1 MKDRFNSIAIAAAAV
16 FAVGALT
23 GWMAP
28 AVLRSARADTVATA
42 PDSFAGTAAKPAAA
56 SSTPIPTGPI
66 PLGTA
71 PNYRAIVAQNRDAVV
86 GITTAGEMKVASGQ
100 PSGPNQFGDEDGEN
114 PLSQFFRHLPS
125 PRGHVPMHAQGSGFI
140 VSSDGIVLTNA
151 HVVDGAKE
159 VTVKLI
165 DHREFKAKVLGADKT
180 SDIAVL
186 KIDAKGLPTVRL
198 GNSDQLGVGD
208 YVLAI

>member
-100 PSGPNQFGDEDGEN
+100 PYGAIPFGDEDGSDNN
-114 PLSQFFRHLPS
+114 PLGQFFRHLPS

-140 VSSDGIVLTNA
+140 MSSDGIVLTNA
-151 HVVDGAKE
+151 HV
-159 VTVKLI
+159 
-165 DHREFKAKVLGADKT
+165 
-180 SDIAVL
+180 
-186 KIDAKGLPTVRL
+186 
-198 GNSDQLGVGD
+198 
-208 YVLAI
+208 